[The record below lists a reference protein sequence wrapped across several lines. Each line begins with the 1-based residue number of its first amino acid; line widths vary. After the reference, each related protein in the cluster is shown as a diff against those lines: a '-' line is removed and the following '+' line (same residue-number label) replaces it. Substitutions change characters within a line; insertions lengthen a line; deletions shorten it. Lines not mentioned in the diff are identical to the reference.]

1 MAYYCHGGTE
11 RRKGKEKINCR
22 VILVRLPGAAPQLL
36 ESLKN
41 LEILAPKQAVMS
53 CRIKPGE
60 PSDEVRWYRSGRL
73 SKLFREIVNDEKYE
87 LRRDCDTLSL
97 IIAVTDAPNDSAI
110 YRCEA
115 ANKFGKVRTEARLH
129 VIRMSHCLSVVL
141 RTYRQQLH

>member
-1 MAYYCHGGTE
+1 MRVMAPDT
-11 RRKGKEKINCR
+11 
-22 VILVRLPGAAPQLL
+22 
-36 ESLKN
+36 
-41 LEILAPKQAVMS
+41 AVMS

-97 IIAVTDAPNDSAI
+97 IIAVTDAPNDTAI

-115 ANKFGKVRTEARLH
+115 ANKFGKVRTDASL
-129 VIRMSHCLSVVL
+129 VVL
-141 RTYRQQLH
+141 RTHTSTARDLRRISLKCFCTSIGSGYF